1 MQLLILVPFQIVLS
15 VAPVHVPA
23 ISHSAGKS
31 GTALVAAL
39 NQATTLPPVRDP
51 VFATD
56 GRLAVSFEGDLWLRD
71 AAGRR
76 WTRLTSGAA
85 WDRQP
90 AWSPDG
96 HTIVF
101 VSDREGGSH
110 LFRLALRGG
119 AIERLTND
127 ALPDAEPTITRD
139 GSVVFVRGRGSA
151 ARLWVRSP
159 GGAEQRM
166 TRAEMPERWPVA
178 SPDGRRLAYVQVADG
193 ARRLRVRSVSAA
205 DSAHAG
211 RSGRGGRGAAANID
225 SIVVADRAPERPTW
239 SPDGTRLAFYSATPR
254 AGIYVTPTGGTYV
267 NAVALRRGVPSWAP
281 DGRTILLADRGP
293 EEPGYNGDP
302 DRGIDRG
309 ASEWFSPASQRLVV
323 VAAPVAPD
331 EKPVNVTVGVSVDR
345 SARNAEAFDR
355 LWSRMDRVYFAAPGA
370 EDRRARW
377 NALKET
383 FRPRALAAADDQALE
398 RVLHELSRAR
408 PPLRADA
415 TGRAAVSSAHPVAT
429 EAGLE
434 IFRKGGNAVDAA
446 VAVSF
451 ALGVVEPD
459 ASGIGGY
466 GEMLIQVPGMERPA
480 LIEFMARVP
489 EEATLSN
496 ASLMENGRY
505 PSDGPL
511 LAMVPGTV
519 SGMHTAWTRYGSKKI
534 PWADLIA
541 PAIRA
546 AKNGYVVSEGLA
558 TTLQR
563 ERDSFARYEGSRA
576 LFFRDGKPHVAGDTI
591 RNPDLAWTLEQI
603 ARAGADGFYRG
614 AVAER
619 LVGDLRG
626 KGSAIRLTDLSRYFA
641 ADRDPVTTTYRG
653 TTVYSAAPP
662 VSGGTTLIAQLNLLE
677 QFPQPRLYT
686 DDAPTLHA
694 MVTAWQLVP
703 SGRGRT
709 GDPSLWPVNTEVFS
723 SKDTA
728 RVRWKCYDPGQLL
741 APGAANNVAGCDTAR
756 RATNPGSDPDPSDED
771 CLGQPHAAGAICRAN
786 GTTAFAVADANGTV
800 VAVTQTLGTWGGNF
814 YVSPGLGFLYNDKLT
829 SYGTD
834 PNSYGARIPFAR
846 HGSTLAPTIVFRGNG
861 SDRRPI
867 LAVGAAGNQWITS
880 AVYQTLVGVL
890 DFGLGPQQAL
900 ELPRFIPSGRGGGGR
915 GEGGGDAAEPV
926 RRLTVDIEDGFSP
939 DVMRRLQ
946 AMGYEFNRISV
957 RGELRMGY
965 GAAVVIGNGVVTA
978 GADPRRSGTAGA
990 VK

>member
-1 MQLLILVPFQIVLS
+1 MQILL
-15 VAPVHVPA
+15 
-23 ISHSAGKS
+23 
-31 GTALVAAL
+31 LVAAI
-39 NQATTLPPVRDP
+39 NQAATLPPVRDP
-51 VFATD
+51 SYATD

-71 AAGRR
+71 SGGRR
-76 WTRLTSGAA
+76 WNRLTSGPG

-90 AWSPDG
+90 AWSPDRQ
-96 HTIVF
+96 TIVF
-101 VSDREGGSH
+101 VSDRQGGAD
-110 LFRLALRGG
+110 LFRVTLRSGVV
-119 AIERLTND
+119 ERLTSD
-127 ALPDAEPTITRD
+127 PLHETEPTVGRD
-139 GSVVFVRGRGSA
+139 GSIAFVRGRGA
-151 ARLWVRSP
+151 DARLWIRSAD
-159 GGAEQRM
+159 GNEQRL
-166 TRAEMPERWPVA
+166 TRGDAQERWPVA
-178 SPDGRRLAYVQVADG
+178 SPDGRRVAYVQFAEG
-193 ARRLRVRSVSAA
+193 ARRLRVRPLAPPDPAA
-205 DSAHAG
+205 RAG
-211 RSGRGGRGAAANID
+211 GGGRGGRGAAAPDPD

-239 SPDGTRLAFYSATPR
+239 SPDGARLAFYSASPR
-254 AGIYVTPTGGTYV
+254 AGVYVAPTSGLYV
-267 NAVALRRGVPSWAP
+267 NTVALRRGVPSWSP
-281 DGRTILLADRGP
+281 DGRSILIAERGP
-293 EEPGYNGDP
+293 DEPGYNGDP
-302 DRGIDRG
+302 DRAIDRT
-309 ASEWFSPASQRLVV
+309 ASESFAPTTQQLVV

-331 EKPVNVTVGVSVDR
+331 ETPDNIAVGLTVER

-355 LWSRMDRVYFAAPGA
+355 FWTRMDRVYFAAPGA

-377 NALKET
+377 TAMKDT
-383 FRPRALAAADDQALE
+383 FRPRAIAAASDQALE
-398 RVLHELSRAR
+398 QVLHEMSSAR
-408 PPLRADA
+408 PPLRPDA
-415 TGRAAVSSAHPVAT
+415 SGRAAVSSAHPVAT

-459 ASGIGGY
+459 ASGVGGY
-466 GEMLIQVPGMERPA
+466 GEMLIQVPGLEKPA

-489 EEATLSN
+489 EEASLSN
-496 ASLMENGRY
+496 ASLLVNGRY
-505 PSDGPL
+505 PGDGPI

-519 SGMHTAWTRYGSKKI
+519 AGMHSAWTRYGSRKV
-534 PWADLIA
+534 PWADLVA

-546 AKNGYVVSEGLA
+546 AKNGYQVSEGLA
-558 TTLQR
+558 TTLLR
-563 ERDSFARYEGSRA
+563 ERESFAKYESSRA
-576 LFFRDGKPHVAGDTI
+576 LFFRDGKPKVAGDTI

-603 ARAGADGFYRG
+603 ARGGADGFYRG

-619 LVGDLRG
+619 LVSDLRG

-641 ADRDPVTTTYRG
+641 ADREPITTTYRG

-662 VSGGTTLIAQLNLLE
+662 VSGGTTLVAQLNLLE

-686 DDAPTLHA
+686 EDARTLHA

-709 GDPSLWPVNTEVFS
+709 GDPSLWPVNTTAFS

-728 RVRWKCYDPGQLL
+728 RARWKCYDPDQLI
-741 APGAANNVAGCDTAR
+741 APGAANNVAACDTAR
-756 RATNPGSDPDPSDED
+756 RATSPGSDAEKDDEE
-771 CLGQPHAAGAICRAN
+771 CNGTVHVAGAVCRAN
-786 GTTAFAVADANGTV
+786 GTTAFAVADVEGNV
-800 VAVTQTLGTWGGNF
+800 VSVTQTLGTWGGNF

-834 PNSYGARIPFAR
+834 PNGYGARIPFAR

-861 SDRRPI
+861 SERRPV

-880 AVYQTLVGVL
+880 AVYQTLVGVV

-900 ELPRFIPSGRGGGGR
+900 ELPRFIPSGRGGGPGPGPATSR
-915 GEGGGDAAEPV
+915 Q
-926 RRLTVDIEDGFSP
+926 LTVDIEDGFSP
-939 DVMRRLQ
+939 DVMSRLR
-946 AMGYEFNRISV
+946 AMGYQFNRISV

>member
-1 MQLLILVPFQIVLS
+1 MQILF
-15 VAPVHVPA
+15 
-23 ISHSAGKS
+23 
-31 GTALVAAL
+31 LVAVL
-39 NQATTLPPVRDP
+39 NQGPTLPPVRDP
-51 VFATD
+51 AFATD

-71 AAGRR
+71 AGGRR
-76 WTRLTSGAA
+76 WNRLTSGAA

-96 HTIVF
+96 QTIVF
-101 VSDREGGSH
+101 VSDRNGGSH
-110 LFRLALRGG
+110 LFRLNIRGG
-119 AIERLTND
+119 QVERLTNN
-127 ALPDAEPTITRD
+127 ALPDAEPTVGRD
-139 GSVVFVRGRGSA
+139 GAVAFVRGRGDA
-151 ARLWVRSP
+151 ARVWVRSAA
-159 GGAEQRM
+159 GSESRL
-166 TRAEMPERWPVA
+166 TRTELQERWPVA
-178 SPDGRRLAYVQVADG
+178 SPDGSRLAYVQFADG
-193 ARRLRVRSVSAA
+193 ARRLRVRPISVEPPAA
-205 DSAHAG
+205 
-211 RSGRGGRGAAANID
+211 RSGGGGRGGRGAAAPDPD

-239 SPDGTRLAFYSATPR
+239 SPDGSRLAFYSATPR
-254 AGIYVTPTGGTYV
+254 AGVYVAPTSGTYV
-267 NAVALRRGVPSWAP
+267 NTVSLRRGVPSWSP
-281 DGRTILLADRGP
+281 DGRSILIAERGAD
-293 EEPGYNGDP
+293 EPGYNGDP
-302 DRGIDRG
+302 DRAIDRT
-309 ASEWFSPASQRLVV
+309 ATESLSPSAQQMVV
-323 VAAPVAPD
+323 VDAPVAPD
-331 EKPVNVTVGVSVDR
+331 ETPVNVSVGVSLDR
-345 SARNAEAFDR
+345 AARNAETFDR
-355 LWSRMDRVYFAAPGA
+355 VWTRMDRVYFAVPGA
-370 EDRRARW
+370 EDRRSRW

-383 FRPRALAAADDQALE
+383 YRSRALAATDDQALE
-398 RVLHELSRAR
+398 RVLHDLSRAR
-408 PPLRADA
+408 PSLRAEA
-415 TGRAAVSSAHPVAT
+415 SGRAAVSSAHPVAT

-466 GEMLIQVPGMERPA
+466 GEMLVQVPGMAKPA

-489 EEATLSN
+489 EEASLSN
-496 ASLMENGRY
+496 ASLQENGRY

-519 SGMHTAWTRYGSKKI
+519 SGMHTAWTRYGSKKV

-546 AKNGYVVSEGLA
+546 AKNGYEVSEGLA
-558 TTLQR
+558 TTLMR
-563 ERDSFARYEGSRA
+563 ERESFAKYESSRA
-576 LFFRDGKPHVAGDTI
+576 LFFRDGKPRVAGDTI
-591 RNPDLAWTLEQI
+591 RNPDLAWVLEQV

-641 ADRDPVTTTYRG
+641 ADREPITTTYRG
-653 TTVYSAAPP
+653 TTVFSAAPP
-662 VSGGTTLIAQLNLLE
+662 VSGGTTLVAQLNLLE
-677 QFPQPRLYT
+677 QFPQPKLYT
-686 DDAPTLHA
+686 DDAATLHA

-703 SGRGRT
+703 AGRGRT
-709 GDPSLWPVNTEVFS
+709 GDPSLWPVNTDVFS
-723 SKDTA
+723 NKDTA
-728 RVRWKCYDPGQLL
+728 RARWKCYDPGQLL
-741 APGAANNVAGCDTAR
+741 APGAANNVAACDSAGR
-756 RATNPGSDPDPSDED
+756 RAASPGPGNDMTDDD
-771 CLGQPHAAGAICRAN
+771 CLGQPHAAGAVCRAN
-786 GTTAFAVADANGTV
+786 GTTAFAVADAEGNV

-861 SDRRPI
+861 NERRPI

-880 AVYQTLVGVL
+880 AVYQTLVGVV

-900 ELPRFIPSGRGGGGR
+900 ELPRFIPSGRGGGPGPVAGR
-915 GEGGGDAAEPV
+915 Q
-926 RRLTVDIEDGFSP
+926 LTVDIEDGFSP
-939 DVMRRLQ
+939 DVMARLKT
-946 AMGYEFNRISV
+946 MGYEFNRISV

-965 GAAVVIGNGVVTA
+965 GAAVVLGNGVVTA

>member
-1 MQLLILVPFQIVLS
+1 MQILLL
-15 VAPVHVPA
+15 A
-23 ISHSAGKS
+23 
-31 GTALVAAL
+31 AAL
-39 NQATTLPPVRDP
+39 NQAVTLPPVRDP
-51 VFATD
+51 AFSAD

-71 AAGRR
+71 AGGRR
-76 WTRLTSGAA
+76 WTRLTSGPG

-96 HTIVF
+96 QSVVF
-101 VSDREGGSH
+101 ASDREGGSH
-110 LFRLALRGG
+110 LFRVATRGG
-119 AIERLTND
+119 GVERLTND
-127 ALPDAEPTITRD
+127 ALPDAEPTVGRN
-139 GSVVFVRGRGSA
+139 GSVAFVRGRGPAS
-151 ARLWVRSP
+151 RLWIRTASGNV
-159 GGAEQRM
+159 QRL
-166 TRAEMPERWPVA
+166 TRGEIQERWPVA
-178 SPDGRRLAYVQVADG
+178 SPDGRRVAYVQFADG
-193 ARRLRVRSVSAA
+193 ARRLRVRPLGVDETPAR
-205 DSAHAG
+205 G
-211 RSGRGGRGAAANID
+211 GGGGRGGRGAVAPDPD
-225 SIVVADRAPERPTW
+225 SIVVSDRAPERPTW
-239 SPDGTRLAFYSATPR
+239 SPDGSRLAFYSGTPR
-254 AGIYVTPTGGTYV
+254 QGIYVAPTSGTYV
-267 NAVALRRGVPSWAP
+267 NTVALRRGVPAWTP
-281 DGRTILLADRGP
+281 DGRTILIAERSPD
-293 EEPGYNGDP
+293 EPGYNGDP
-302 DRGIDRG
+302 DRAIDRT
-309 ASEWFSPASQRLVV
+309 ATESFSSLAQQLVSV
-323 VAAPVAPD
+323 NAPVAPD
-331 EKPVNVTVGVSVDR
+331 EKPVNVAVGLSVDR
-345 SARNAEAFDR
+345 AARNAEAFDR
-355 LWSRMDRVYFAAPGA
+355 LWTRLDRVYFSAPGSD
-370 EDRRARW
+370 DRRSKW
-377 NALKET
+377 NALKEP
-383 FRPRALAAADDQALE
+383 FRARALGATDDASLE

-408 PPLRADA
+408 PPLRPDA
-415 TGRAAVSSAHPVAT
+415 VGRAAVSSAHPVAT

-459 ASGIGGY
+459 ASGVGGY

-519 SGMHTAWTRYGSKKI
+519 AGMHTAWTRYGSKKVS
-534 PWADLIA
+534 WADLVA

-546 AKNGYVVSEGLA
+546 AKNGYEVSEGLA
-558 TTLQR
+558 TTLLR
-563 ERDSFARYEGSRA
+563 ERDSFAKYESSRA
-576 LFFRDGKPHVAGDTI
+576 LFFRDGKPRVAGDTI

-641 ADRDPVTTTYRG
+641 ADREPITTTYRG

-662 VSGGTTLIAQLNLLE
+662 VSGGTTLVAQLNLLE
-677 QFPQPRLYT
+677 QFQQPRVYT
-686 DDAPTLHA
+686 DDAATLHA

-703 SGRGRT
+703 GGRGRT
-709 GDPSLWPVNTEVFS
+709 GDPSLWPVNTEAFS

-728 RVRWKCYDPGQLL
+728 RARWKCYDPAQLL

-756 RATNPGSDPDPSDED
+756 RAANPGSEAEATDDDD
-771 CLGQPHAAGAICRAN
+771 CFGQVHATGSVCRPN
-786 GTTAFAVADANGTV
+786 GTTAFAVADADGNV

-814 YVSPGLGFLYNDKLT
+814 YVSPGFGFLYNDKLT

-834 PNSYGARIPFAR
+834 PNSYGARIPYAR

-861 SDRRPI
+861 AERRPI

-880 AVYQTLVGVL
+880 AVYQTLVGVV

-900 ELPRFIPSGRGGGGR
+900 ELPRFIPSGRGGGAAPGATGR
-915 GEGGGDAAEPV
+915 Q
-926 RRLTVDIEDGFSP
+926 LTVDIEDGFSP
-939 DVMRRLQ
+939 DVMKRLQ

-978 GADPRRSGTAGA
+978 GADPRRAGAAGA

>member
-1 MQLLILVPFQIVLS
+1 MNLL
-15 VAPVHVPA
+15 
-23 ISHSAGKS
+23 
-31 GTALVAAL
+31 LVATAIT
-39 NQATTLPPVRDP
+39 QATALPPVRDP
-51 VFATD
+51 AFAPD
-56 GRLAVSFEGDLWLRD
+56 GRLAVSFEGDLWSRD

-76 WTRLTSGAA
+76 WTRLTNGSA

-90 AWSPDG
+90 AWAPDG
-96 HTIVF
+96 QSIVF
-101 VSDREGGSH
+101 VSDRVGGAD
-110 LFRLALRGG
+110 LFRFTIRSG
-119 AIERLTND
+119 AVERLTSTVQ
-127 ALPDAEPTITRD
+127 PEAEPTVTRD
-139 GSVVFVRGRGSA
+139 GSVVFVRGRGADS
-151 ARLWVRSP
+151 RIWVRSAA
-159 GGAEQRM
+159 GVEQRL
-166 TRAEMPERWPVA
+166 TRTEMQERWPVA
-178 SPDGRRLAYVQVADG
+178 SPDGKRVAYVQFADG
-193 ARRLRVRSVSAA
+193 ARRLRVRPLSTEPVAA
-205 DSAHAG
+205 RGAG
-211 RSGRGGRGAAANID
+211 TGGGGGRGGRGAAGSDPD

-254 AGIYVTPTGGTYV
+254 AGIYVSPTGGTYV
-267 NAVALRRGVPSWAP
+267 NAVSLRRGVPSWAP
-281 DGRTILLADRGP
+281 DGRTILIAERGSD
-293 EEPGYNGDP
+293 EPGYNGDP
-302 DRGIDRG
+302 DRAIDRS
-309 ASEWFSPASQRLVV
+309 ASESFTQSTQQLVV
-323 VAAPVAPD
+323 VSAPVAPD
-331 EKPVNVTVGVSVDR
+331 EKPVNVAMGVTVDR
-345 SARNAEAFDR
+345 AARNAEAFDR
-355 LWSRMDRVYFAAPGA
+355 YWARTDRVYFSGPGSD
-370 EDRRARW
+370 ERRERW
-377 NALKET
+377 NALKASYRT
-383 FRPRALAAADDQALE
+383 RALAAPDDQALE

-408 PPLRADA
+408 PPLRSEAS
-415 TGRAAVSSAHPVAT
+415 GRAAVSSAHPVAT

-459 ASGIGGY
+459 ASGVGGY
-466 GEMLIQVPGMERPA
+466 GEMLIQVPGMEKPA

-489 EEATLSN
+489 EEATLNN

-505 PSDGPL
+505 PPDGPL

-519 SGMHTAWTRYGSKKI
+519 SGMHTAWTRYGSKKVS
-534 PWADLIA
+534 WADLIA

-546 AKNGYVVSEGLA
+546 AKDGYVVSEGLA

-563 ERDSFARYEGSRA
+563 ERESFAKYESSKA
-576 LFFRDGKPHVAGDTI
+576 LFFRDGKPRIAGDTI

-603 ARAGADGFYRG
+603 ARTGADGFYRG

-626 KGSAIRLTDLSRYFA
+626 KGSAIRLTDLARYFA
-641 ADRDPVTTTYRG
+641 ADREPITTTYRG

-662 VSGGTTLIAQLNLLE
+662 VSGGTTLVAQLNLLE
-677 QFPQPRLYT
+677 QFKQPKIYT
-686 DDAPTLHA
+686 DDAATLHA

-703 SGRGRT
+703 GGRGRT

-723 SKDTA
+723 NKDTA
-728 RVRWKCYDPGQLL
+728 RIRWKCYDPGQLL
-741 APGAANNVAGCDTAR
+741 APGAANNVASCDTGR
-756 RATNPGSDPDPSDED
+756 RATSPGSEEQALED
-771 CLGQPHAAGAICRAN
+771 DSCFGQIHAAGSVCRAN
-786 GTTAFAVADANGTV
+786 GTTAFAVADADGNV

-834 PNSYGARIPFAR
+834 PGAYGARIPFAR

-861 SDRRPI
+861 SERKPI

-880 AVYQTLVGVL
+880 AVYQTLVGVV

-900 ELPRFIPSGRGGGGR
+900 ELPRFIPSGRGAGAGPG
-915 GEGGGDAAEPV
+915 AAADTG

-939 DVMRRLQ
+939 DVMKTLQ

-965 GAAVVIGNGVVTA
+965 GAAVVIGNGIVTA
-978 GADPRRSGTAGA
+978 GADPRRAGTAGA

>member
-1 MQLLILVPFQIVLS
+1 MQILILV
-15 VAPVHVPA
+15 
-23 ISHSAGKS
+23 
-31 GTALVAAL
+31 AAF
-39 NQATTLPPVRDP
+39 NQAVALPPVRDP
-51 VFATD
+51 AFATD

-71 AAGRR
+71 AGGRR
-76 WTRLTSGAA
+76 WSRLTSGPA

-90 AWSPDG
+90 TWSPDG
-96 HTIVF
+96 QTIVF
-101 VSDREGGSH
+101 VSDRQGGSN
-110 LFRLALRGG
+110 LFRVTLRGG
-119 AIERLTND
+119 GVERLTND
-127 ALPDAEPTITRD
+127 VLPDAEPTVMRD

-151 ARLWVRSP
+151 ARLWVRSA
-159 GGAEQRM
+159 GGAEQRL

-178 SPDGRRLAYVQVADG
+178 SPDGRRVAYVQIADG
-193 ARRLRVRSVSAA
+193 SRRLRVRPLSAG
-205 DSAHAG
+205 DSA
-211 RSGRGGRGAAANID
+211 RTGRGGGRAGRGAAAPDPD
-225 SIVVADRAPERPTW
+225 SIVVADRTPERPTW
-239 SPDGTRLAFYSATPR
+239 SPDGRRLAFYSATPR
-254 AGIYVTPTGGTYV
+254 AGIYVAPTGGTYV

-281 DGRTILLADRGP
+281 DGRTILIAERSPD
-293 EEPGYNGDP
+293 EPGYNGDP

-309 ASEWFSPASQRLVV
+309 ASEWFTPAGQQIVV
-323 VAAPVAPD
+323 VTAPVAPD
-331 EKPVNVTVGVSVDR
+331 EKPVNVTVGVAVDR
-345 SARNAEAFDR
+345 AVRNAEAFDR
-355 LWSRMDRVYFAAPGA
+355 LWSRMDRVYFGAPEA
-370 EDRRARW
+370 EDRRSRW

-383 FRPRALAAADDQALE
+383 FRARALAAADDQALE
-398 RVLHELSRAR
+398 RVLYELSRAR

-415 TGRAAVSSAHPVAT
+415 SGRAAVSSAHPVAT

-466 GEMLIQVPGMERPA
+466 GEMLIQIPGMERPA

-496 ASLMENGRY
+496 ASLMVNGRY

-519 SGMHTAWTRYGSKKI
+519 SGMHTAWTRYGSKKV

-546 AKNGYVVSEGLA
+546 ARNGYVVSEGLA
-558 TTLQR
+558 TTLLR
-563 ERDSFARYEGSRA
+563 ERESFARYESSRA
-576 LFFRDGKPHVAGDTI
+576 LFFRDGNAQGRVPRAAGDTI

-677 QFPQPRLYT
+677 QFPQPKLYI

-694 MVTAWQLVP
+694 MVTAWQLAP

-709 GDPSLWPVNTEVFS
+709 GDPSLWPVNTEAFS

-728 RVRWKCYDPGQLL
+728 RARWKCYDPGQLL
-741 APGAANNVAGCDTAR
+741 APGAANNVAACDTAR
-756 RATNPGSDPDPSDED
+756 RATSPGFDADPADEE
-771 CLGQPHAAGAICRAN
+771 CLGQPHAAGAVCRAN
-786 GTTAFAVADANGTV
+786 GTTAFAVADVDGNV

-861 SDRRPI
+861 SERRPI

-880 AVYQTLVGVL
+880 AVYQTLVGVV

-900 ELPRFIPSGRGGGGR
+900 ELPRFIPSGRGGGAGADT
-915 GEGGGDAAEPV
+915 GAG

-939 DVMRRLQ
+939 DVMARLR

-978 GADPRRSGTAGA
+978 GADPRRAGAAGA

>member
-1 MQLLILVPFQIVLS
+1 MQILL
-15 VAPVHVPA
+15 
-23 ISHSAGKS
+23 
-31 GTALVAAL
+31 LVAAI

-51 VFATD
+51 AYSAD

-71 AAGRR
+71 AGGRR
-76 WTRLTSGAA
+76 WSRLTSGPA

-90 AWSPDG
+90 AWSADG
-96 HTIVF
+96 QSVVF
-101 VSDREGGSH
+101 VSDRQGSANI
-110 LFRLALRGG
+110 FRVTIRSG
-119 AIERLTND
+119 AVERLTSNSV
-127 ALPDAEPTITRD
+127 PEAEPTVGWD
-139 GSVVFVRGRGSA
+139 GAVAFVRGRGDA
-151 ARLWVRSP
+151 ARIWIRTAAGV
-159 GGAEQRM
+159 EQRL
-166 TRAEMPERWPVA
+166 TRTEQQERWPVA
-178 SPDGRRLAYVQVADG
+178 SPDGRRIAYVQFADG
-193 ARRLRVRSVSAA
+193 VRRLRVRSFSAA
-205 DSAHAG
+205 EAPAAG
-211 RSGRGGRGAAANID
+211 GRGGRGSAPPEND

-239 SPDGTRLAFYSATPR
+239 APDGSRIAFYSASPR
-254 AGIYVTPTGGTYV
+254 AGIYVASTSGTYV
-267 NAVALRRGVPSWAP
+267 NTVALRRGVPSWAP
-281 DGRTILLADRGP
+281 DGRTILIAERGAD
-293 EEPGYNGDP
+293 EPGYNGDP
-302 DRGIDRG
+302 DRAIDR
-309 ASEWFSPASQRLVV
+309 
-323 VAAPVAPD
+323 VATESFTPSAQTLAIVSAPVAPD
-331 EKPVNVTVGVSVDR
+331 ETPVNVPVGLSVDR
-345 SARNAEAFDR
+345 ATRNAEAFDR
-355 LWSRMDRVYFAAPGA
+355 LWNRLDRVYFTGGSD
-370 EDRRARW
+370 DRRTRW
-377 NALKET
+377 TALKDT
-383 FRPRALAAADDQALE
+383 FRPRALAAPNDQALE
-398 RVLHELSRAR
+398 QVLHELSRAR
-408 PPLRADA
+408 PPLRNDA
-415 TGRAAVSSAHPVAT
+415 SGRAAVSSAHPVAT

-466 GEMLIQVPGMERPA
+466 GEMLIQVPGLPEPA

-519 SGMHTAWTRYGSKKI
+519 AGMHSAWTRYGSRKV
-534 PWADLIA
+534 PWADLLA

-546 AKNGYVVSEGLA
+546 ARNGYEVSEGLA
-558 TTLQR
+558 TTFQR
-563 ERDSFARYEGSRA
+563 ERESFAKYESSKA
-576 LFFRDGKPHVAGDTI
+576 LFFKDGKPKLAGDTI
-591 RNPDLAWTLEQI
+591 KNPDLAWTLEQI

-641 ADRDPVTTTYRG
+641 ADREPVTTSYRG

-662 VSGGTTLIAQLNLLE
+662 VSGGTTLVAQLNLLE
-677 QFPQPRLYT
+677 QFAQPKLYT
-686 DDAPTLHA
+686 EDAATLHA

-709 GDPSLWPVNTEVFS
+709 GDPSLWPVNTTAFS

-728 RVRWKCYDPGQLL
+728 RARWKCYDPGQLL
-741 APGAANNVAGCDTAR
+741 APGAANNVAACDTSR
-756 RATNPGSDPDPSDED
+756 RPTSPGPEPESADE
-771 CLGQPHAAGAICRAN
+771 CNGVLHAAGALCRAN
-786 GTTAFAVADANGTV
+786 GTTAFAVADADGNV
-800 VAVTQTLGTWGGNF
+800 VSVTQTLGTWGGNF

-834 PNSYGARIPFAR
+834 PNGYGARIPFAR
-846 HGSTLAPTIVFRGNG
+846 HGSTLAPTIVFRGTG
-861 SDRRPI
+861 SDRRPV

-880 AVYQTLVGVL
+880 AVYQTLVGVV

-900 ELPRFIPSGRGGGGR
+900 ELPRFIPSGRGGGPGPATGR
-915 GEGGGDAAEPV
+915 S
-926 RRLTVDIEDGFSP
+926 LTVDIEDGFSP
-939 DVMRRLQ
+939 AVMAQLRK
-946 AMGYEFNRISV
+946 MGYEFNRISV

-990 VK
+990 VR

>member
-1 MQLLILVPFQIVLS
+1 MLLLF
-15 VAPVHVPA
+15 
-23 ISHSAGKS
+23 
-31 GTALVAAL
+31 VAAVT
-39 NQATTLPPVRDP
+39 QSASLPPVRDP

-56 GRLAVSFEGDLWLRD
+56 GRLAVAFEGDLWLRD
-71 AAGRR
+71 AGGRR
-76 WTRLTSGAA
+76 WTRLTSGSA

-90 AWSPDG
+90 AWNADG
-96 HTIVF
+96 QAVVF
-101 VSDREGGSH
+101 VSDRDGGAH
-110 LFRLALRGG
+110 LYRIAVRGG
-119 AIERLTND
+119 AVERLTND
-127 ALPDAEPTITRD
+127 ALPDAEPTVARD
-139 GSVVFVRGRGSA
+139 GSIAFVRGRGGD
-151 ARLWVRSP
+151 ARVWVRSP
-159 GGAEQRM
+159 SGEERRL
-166 TRAEMPERWPVA
+166 TRTELQERWPVV
-178 SPDGRRLAYVQVADG
+178 SPDGKRIAYVQFADG
-193 ARRLRVRSVSAA
+193 ARRLRVRPLTSEAPPA
-205 DSAHAG
+205 RAGGGGGGG
-211 RSGRGGRGAAANID
+211 RSGRGASTPDPD
-225 SIVVADRAPERPTW
+225 SIVVADRAPERPSW
-239 SPDGTRLAFYSATPR
+239 SPDGTRLVFFSNTPR
-254 AGIYVTPTGGTYV
+254 AGIYVAPTGGTYV
-267 NAVALRRGVPSWAP
+267 NAATLRRGVPSWSP
-281 DGRTILLADRGP
+281 DGRTIIIAERGSD
-293 EEPGYNGDP
+293 EPGYNGDP
-302 DRGIDRG
+302 DRRIDRS
-309 ASEWFSPASQRLVV
+309 ATESFSQSTEQLVV
-323 VAAPVAPD
+323 VSAPVAPD
-331 EKPVNVTVGVSVDR
+331 EKPVKVALGLTVDR
-345 SARNAEAFDR
+345 AARNAEAFDR
-355 LWSRMDRVYFAAPGA
+355 YWERTDRVYFAAA
-370 EDRRARW
+370 DDRREKW
-377 NALKET
+377 NVLKAP
-383 FRPRALAAADDQALE
+383 FRARALAAANDQALE

-408 PPLRADA
+408 PPLRPDA
-415 TGRAAVSSAHPVAT
+415 SGRAAVSSAHPVAT

-459 ASGIGGY
+459 ASGVGGY

-489 EEATLSN
+489 EEATLNN
-496 ASLMENGRY
+496 ASSLMENGRY

-519 SGMHTAWTRYGSKKI
+519 SGMHTAWTRYGSRKV

-546 AKNGYVVSEGLA
+546 ARNGYVVSEGLA
-558 TTLQR
+558 TTLMR
-563 ERDSFARYEGSRA
+563 ERGSFAKYESSKA
-576 LFFRDGKPHVAGDTI
+576 LFFKDGKPRVAGDTI

-626 KGSAIRLTDLSRYFA
+626 KGSAMRLTDLSRYFA
-641 ADRDPVTTTYRG
+641 ADREPVTTTYRG

-662 VSGGTTLIAQLNLLE
+662 VSGGTTLVSQLNLLE
-677 QFPQPRLYT
+677 QFPQPKIYT
-686 DDAPTLHA
+686 DDAATLHA

-723 SKDTA
+723 NKDTA
-728 RVRWKCYDPGQLL
+728 RARWKCYDPKQLP
-741 APGAANNVAGCDTAR
+741 AQGAANNVAACDTAR
-756 RATNPGSDPDPSDED
+756 RTTSPGPGQQSSNDDDCFGQQHAPGSV
-771 CLGQPHAAGAICRAN
+771 CRAN
-786 GTTAFAVADANGTV
+786 GTTAFAVADADGNV

-834 PNSYGARIPFAR
+834 PNGYGARIPFAR

-861 SDRRPI
+861 SERRPI

-880 AVYQTLVGVL
+880 AVYQTLVGVV

-900 ELPRFIPSGRGGGGR
+900 ELPRFIPSGRGGGAGP
-915 GEGGGDAAEPV
+915 GAAADTA

-939 DVMRRLQ
+939 DVMKTLQ

-978 GADPRRSGTAGA
+978 GADPRRAGA
-990 VK
+990 AGAIR

>member
-1 MQLLILVPFQIVLS
+1 MQILLF
-15 VAPVHVPA
+15 
-23 ISHSAGKS
+23 
-31 GTALVAAL
+31 VAAF
-39 NQATTLPPVRDP
+39 NQATALPPVRDP
-51 VFATD
+51 SYATD

-71 AAGRR
+71 AGGRR
-76 WTRLTSGAA
+76 WSRLTSGPG

-96 HTIVF
+96 QSVVF
-101 VSDREGGSH
+101 VSDRQ
-110 LFRLALRGG
+110 GG
-119 AIERLTND
+119 ASIFRVVIRSGAVERLTRSST
-127 ALPDAEPTITRD
+127 PDTEPTVGRD
-139 GSVVFVRGRGSA
+139 GSVAFVRGRGDA
-151 ARLWVRSP
+151 ARIWLRNAA
-159 GGAEQRM
+159 GTEQRL
-166 TRAEMPERWPVA
+166 TRTEQQERWPVA
-178 SPDGRRLAYVQVADG
+178 SPDGRRVAYVQFADG
-193 ARRLRVRSVSAA
+193 VRRLRVRPLAA
-205 DSAHAG
+205 AETPG
-211 RSGRGGRGAAANID
+211 TGGRGGRGAIAADPD
-225 SIVVADRAPERPTW
+225 SIVVADRAPERATW
-239 SPDGTRLAFYSATPR
+239 SPDGSRLAFYSATPR
-254 AGIYVTPTGGTYV
+254 AGIYVAPTTGTYV
-267 NAVALRRGVPSWAP
+267 NTVALRRGVPSWAP
-281 DGRTILLADRGP
+281 DGRTILIGERGAD
-293 EEPGYNGDP
+293 EPGYNGDP
-302 DRGIDRG
+302 DRAIDRI
-309 ASEWFSPASQRLVV
+309 ATESFTPSSQELAVV
-323 VAAPVAPD
+323 SAPVAPD
-331 EKPVNVTVGVSVDR
+331 ETPVNVSVGLSIDR
-345 SARNAEAFDR
+345 AARNAEAFDR
-355 LWSRMDRVYFAAPGA
+355 VWNRLDRVYFSTVSD
-370 EDRRARW
+370 DRRSRW
-377 NALKET
+377 TALKDSY
-383 FRPRALAAADDQALE
+383 RSKAISAPNDLALE
-398 RVLHELSRAR
+398 QVLHELSRAR
-408 PPLRADA
+408 PPLRNDA
-415 TGRAAVSSAHPVAT
+415 SGRAAVSSAHPVAT

-466 GEMLIQVPGMERPA
+466 GEMLIHVPGLAEPA

-519 SGMHTAWTRYGSKKI
+519 AGMHSAWTRYGSKKV

-546 AKNGYVVSEGLA
+546 AKNGYEVSEGLA
-558 TTLQR
+558 TTFQR
-563 ERDSFARYEGSRA
+563 ERESFAKYEPSKA
-576 LFFRDGKPHVAGDTI
+576 LFFKDGKPKVAGDTI
-591 RNPDLAWTLEQI
+591 KNPDLAWTLEQI

-619 LVGDLRG
+619 LVSDLRG

-641 ADRDPVTTTYRG
+641 ADREPVSTTYRG

-662 VSGGTTLIAQLNLLE
+662 VSGGTTLVAQLNLLE
-677 QFPQPRLYT
+677 QFTQPKLYT
-686 DDAPTLHA
+686 DDAATLHA

-709 GDPSLWPVNTEVFS
+709 GDPSLWPINTTAFS

-728 RVRWKCYDPGQLL
+728 RARWKCYDPGQLL
-741 APGAANNVAGCDTAR
+741 APGAANNVAACDTAR
-756 RATNPGSDPDPSDED
+756 RATSPGPDASPAADD
-771 CLGQPHAAGAICRAN
+771 CNGVLHAAGAVCRAN
-786 GTTAFAVADANGTV
+786 GTTAFAVADADGNV

-834 PNSYGARIPFAR
+834 PNGYGARIPFAR
-846 HGSTLAPTIVFRGNG
+846 HGSTLAPTIVFRGTG
-861 SDRRPI
+861 AERRPI

-880 AVYQTLVGVL
+880 AVYQTLVGVV

-900 ELPRFIPSGRGGGGR
+900 ELPRFIPSGRGGGAGPGAPATR
-915 GEGGGDAAEPV
+915 S
-926 RRLTVDIEDGFSP
+926 LTVDIEDGFSP
-939 DVMRRLQ
+939 AVMARLR

-965 GAAVVIGNGVVTA
+965 GAAVVLGNGVVTA

-990 VK
+990 VR

>member
-1 MQLLILVPFQIVLS
+1 MQLLL
-15 VAPVHVPA
+15 
-23 ISHSAGKS
+23 
-31 GTALVAAL
+31 LVAAVS
-39 NQATTLPPVRDP
+39 QAAAIPPVRDP
-51 VFATD
+51 SYAPD
-56 GRLAVSFEGDLWLRD
+56 GRLAVAFEGDLWIRD

-76 WTRLTSGAA
+76 WTRLTSGPG

-90 AWSPDG
+90 AWTPDG
-96 HTIVF
+96 QGIVF
-101 VSDREGGSH
+101 VSDRGGGAH
-110 LFRLALRGG
+110 LFRVSIRTGG
-119 AIERLTND
+119 VERLTDD
-127 ALPDAEPTITRD
+127 ALPDAEPAVGRD
-139 GSVVFVRGRGSA
+139 GSVVFVRGRGAA
-151 ARLWVRSP
+151 ARLWHRSAT
-159 GGAEQRM
+159 GAEQRL
-166 TRAEMPERWPVA
+166 TRAELQERWPTA
-178 SPDGRRLAYVQVADG
+178 
-193 ARRLRVRSVSAA
+193 
-205 DSAHAG
+205 
-211 RSGRGGRGAAANID
+211 
-225 SIVVADRAPERPTW
+225 

-254 AGIYVTPTGGTYV
+254 PGIYVAPTGGSYV
-267 NAVALRRGVPSWAP
+267 NTVALRRGVPSWAP
-281 DGRTILLADRGP
+281 DGRTILVTERGP
-293 EEPGYNGDP
+293 DEPGYNGDP
-302 DRGIDRG
+302 DRSIDRI
-309 ASEWFSPASQRLVV
+309 ATESFSQSAQQIVV
-323 VAAPVAPD
+323 VNAPVAPD
-331 EKPVNVTVGVSVDR
+331 EKPVSVTVGIAVDR
-345 SARNAEAFDR
+345 VTRNAEAFDR
-355 LWSRMDRVYFAAPGA
+355 YWTRMDRVYFAPPGND
-370 EDRRARW
+370 ERRARW
-377 NALKET
+377 NALKDR
-383 FRPRALAAADDQALE
+383 FRARALAAASDQELE
-398 RVLHELSRAR
+398 RVLYQVSRER
-408 PPLRADA
+408 PPLRSDA
-415 TGRAAVSSAHPVAT
+415 SGRAAVSSAHPVAT
-429 EAGLE
+429 DAGLE

-489 EEATLSN
+489 EEATLFN

-519 SGMHTAWTRYGSKKI
+519 AGMHAAWTRYGSRKV

-546 AKNGYVVSEGLA
+546 AKDGYVVSEGLA

-563 ERDSFARYEGSRA
+563 ERDSFAKYESSKA
-576 LFFRDGKPHVAGDTI
+576 IFFKDGKPRVAGDTI

-603 ARAGADGFYRG
+603 ARGGADGFYRG

-641 ADRDPVTTTYRG
+641 ADREPVTTTYRG
-653 TTVYSAAPP
+653 TTVFSAAPP
-662 VSGGTTLIAQLNLLE
+662 VSGGTTLISKLNLLE
-677 QFPQPRLYT
+677 QFPNPKLYT
-686 DDAPTLHA
+686 EDAATLHA

-709 GDPSLWPVNTEVFS
+709 GDPSLWPVNTEIFS
-723 SKDTA
+723 NKDTA
-728 RVRWKCYDPGQLL
+728 RARWKCYDPAKLL
-741 APGAANNVAGCDTAR
+741 APGAANNVAACDTAR
-756 RATNPGSDPDPSDED
+756 PRTSPGPEDPTTDDE
-771 CLGQPHAAGAICRAN
+771 CLDQPHAAGAICRAN
-786 GTTAFAVADANGTV
+786 GTTAFAVADAAGNV
-800 VAVTQTLGTWGGNF
+800 VSVTQTLGTWGGNF

-861 SDRRPI
+861 SERRPI

-880 AVYQTLVGVL
+880 AVYQTLVGVV

-900 ELPRFIPSGRGGGGR
+900 ELPRFIPSGRGAGAGTG
-915 GEGGGDAAEPV
+915 
-926 RRLTVDIEDGFSP
+926 RLTVDIEDGFSP
-939 DVMRRLQ
+939 DVMKHLQ

-990 VK
+990 IR

>member
-1 MQLLILVPFQIVLS
+1 MQILL
-15 VAPVHVPA
+15 
-23 ISHSAGKS
+23 
-31 GTALVAAL
+31 LVAVL
-39 NQATTLPPVRDP
+39 NQPQSTNLPPIRDP
-51 VFATD
+51 VYAVD

-90 AWSPDG
+90 SWSADG
-96 HTIVF
+96 QSIVY
-101 VSDREGGSH
+101 VSDREGGAH
-110 LFRLALRGG
+110 LFRVAARGG
-119 AIERLTND
+119 SPERLTND
-127 ALPDAEPTITRD
+127 AQPDAEPTVGRD
-139 GSVVFVRGRGSA
+139 GTIAFVRGRGTA
-151 ARLWVRSP
+151 ARLWVRTP
-159 GGAEQRM
+159 AGAEQRL
-166 TRAEMPERWPVA
+166 TRNELQERWPVA
-178 SPDGRRLAYVQVADG
+178 SPDGKRVAYVQLADG
-193 ARRLRVRSVSAA
+193 ARRLRVRPLTGDEASGRAA
-205 DSAHAG
+205 G
-211 RSGRGGRGAAANID
+211 GGRGGRGAAGPSADPD

-239 SPDGTRLAFYSATPR
+239 SPDGSRLAFYSATPR
-254 AGIYVTPTGGTYV
+254 AGIYVAPTGGTYV
-267 NAVALRRGVPSWAP
+267 NTVALRRGVPSWSP
-281 DGRTILLADRGP
+281 DGRTILIAERGAD
-293 EEPGYNGDP
+293 EPGYNGDP
-302 DRGIDRG
+302 DRAIDR
-309 ASEWFSPASQRLVV
+309 AATESFSQSAQQIVIV
-323 VAAPVAPD
+323 QAPIAPD

-345 SARNAEAFDR
+345 AARNAEAFDR
-355 LWSRMDRVYFAAPGA
+355 HWTRMDRVYFSVPGA
-370 EDRRARW
+370 EERRARW
-377 NALKET
+377 NALKGS
-383 FRPRALAAADDQALE
+383 FRARALVASDDQALE

-408 PPLRADA
+408 PPLRPDA
-415 TGRAAVSSAHPVAT
+415 SGRAAVSSAHPVAT

-466 GEMLIQVPGMERPA
+466 GEMLIQVPGLERPA

-519 SGMHTAWTRYGSKKI
+519 AGMHTAWTRYGSKKV
-534 PWADLIA
+534 PWADIIA

-563 ERDSFARYEGSRA
+563 ERDSFAKYESSKA
-576 LFFRDGKPHVAGDTI
+576 LFFRDGKPRVAGDSI
-591 RNPDLAWTLEQI
+591 KNPDLAWTLEQI

-662 VSGGTTLIAQLNLLE
+662 VSGGTTLVSQLNLLE
-677 QFPQPRLYT
+677 QFPQPKLYT
-686 DDAPTLHA
+686 EDAATLHA
-694 MVTAWQLVP
+694 MVTAWQLIP

-709 GDPSLWPVNTEVFS
+709 GDPSLWPVSTDVFS
-723 SKDTA
+723 NKDTA
-728 RVRWKCYDPGQLL
+728 RARWKCYDPGQLL
-741 APGAANNVAGCDTAR
+741 APGAANNVAACDTAR
-756 RATNPGSDPDPSDED
+756 RRATSPGADLAAIDDG
-771 CLGQPHAAGAICRAN
+771 CLDQPHAAGAVCRAN
-786 GTTAFAVADANGTV
+786 GTTAFAVADAEGNV
-800 VAVTQTLGTWGGNF
+800 VSVTQTLGTWGGNF

-861 SDRRPI
+861 SERRPI

-880 AVYQTLVGVL
+880 AVYQTLVGVV

-900 ELPRFIPSGRGGGGR
+900 ELPRFIPSGRGAGAGTPG
-915 GEGGGDAAEPV
+915 V
-926 RRLTVDIEDGFSP
+926 RQLTVVIEDGFSP
-939 DVMRRLQ
+939 DVMKQLQ

-990 VK
+990 VR

>member
-1 MQLLILVPFQIVLS
+1 MNLL
-15 VAPVHVPA
+15 
-23 ISHSAGKS
+23 
-31 GTALVAAL
+31 LVAAAVT
-39 NQATTLPPVRDP
+39 QATSLPPVRDP

-71 AAGRR
+71 AGGRR

-96 HTIVF
+96 QSIVF
-101 VSDREGGSH
+101 ISDRDGGAH
-110 LFRLALRGG
+110 VYRLAVRGG
-119 AIERLTND
+119 TVQRLTND
-127 ALPDAEPTITRD
+127 PLPDAEPTAGSD
-139 GSVVFVRGRGSA
+139 GSVAFVRGRGAESRVWIRTA
-151 ARLWVRSP
+151 A
-159 GGAEQRM
+159 GAERRL
-166 TRAEMPERWPVA
+166 TRTELQERWPVA
-178 SPDGRRLAYVQVADG
+178 SPDGLRIAYVQFADG
-193 ARRLRVRSVSAA
+193 ARRLRVRPWSTEEPPARGGGV
-205 DSAHAG
+205 
-211 RSGRGGRGAAANID
+211 GRGGRGATAPD
-225 SIVVADRAPERPTW
+225 VDTIVVADRAPERPSW
-239 SPDGTRLAFYSATPR
+239 SPDGTRLVFYSATPR
-254 AGIYVTPTGGTYV
+254 AGVYVSPTGGTYV
-267 NAVALRRGVPSWAP
+267 NAVALRRGVPAWSP
-281 DGRTILLADRGP
+281 DGRSILIAERGSD
-293 EEPGYNGDP
+293 EPGYNGDP
-302 DRGIDRG
+302 DRAIDRS
-309 ASEWFSPASQRLVV
+309 ASESFSRPAQQLVV
-323 VAAPVAPD
+323 VNAPVAPD
-331 EKPVNVTVGVSVDR
+331 EKPVDVAVGVTVDR
-345 SARNAEAFDR
+345 ATRNAEAFDR
-355 LWSRMDRVYFAAPGA
+355 YWSRTDRVYFAAA
-370 EDRRARW
+370 DDRREKW
-377 NALKET
+377 NALKAP
-383 FRPRALAAADDQALE
+383 FRARALAAPDDQALE

-408 PPLRADA
+408 PPLRPDA
-415 TGRAAVSSAHPVAT
+415 SGRAAVSSAHPVAT

-489 EEATLSN
+489 EEATLNN

-519 SGMHTAWTRYGSKKI
+519 AGMHTAWTRYGSKKVA
-534 PWADLIA
+534 WADLIA

-558 TTLQR
+558 TTLRR
-563 ERDSFARYEGSRA
+563 ERESFAKYESSKA
-576 LFFRDGKPHVAGDTI
+576 LFFKDGAQGRVPRVAGDTI

-619 LVGDLRG
+619 LVSDLRG
-626 KGSAIRLTDLSRYFA
+626 KGSAMRLTDLSRYFA
-641 ADRDPVTTTYRG
+641 ADREPITTTYRG

-662 VSGGTTLIAQLNLLE
+662 VSGGTTLVAQLNLLE
-677 QFPQPRLYT
+677 QFQQPKLYT
-686 DDAPTLHA
+686 DDAATLHA
-694 MVTAWQLVP
+694 MVTAWQLIP

-709 GDPSLWPVNTEVFS
+709 GDPSLWPINTDIFS
-723 SKDTA
+723 NKDTA
-728 RVRWKCYDPGQLL
+728 RARWKCYDPRQLL
-741 APGAANNVAGCDTAR
+741 APGVANNVASCDTVR
-756 RATNPGSDPDPSDED
+756 RATSPGPESHAAADDDCFGQQHAPGSV
-771 CLGQPHAAGAICRAN
+771 CRAN
-786 GTTAFAVADANGTV
+786 GTTAFAVADTDGNV
-800 VAVTQTLGTWGGNF
+800 VSVTQTLGTWGGNF

-834 PNSYGARIPFAR
+834 PAGYGARIPFAR
-846 HGSTLAPTIVFRGNG
+846 HGSTLAPTIVYRGNG
-861 SDRRPI
+861 SERRPI

-880 AVYQTLVGVL
+880 AVFQTLVGVV

-900 ELPRFIPSGRGGGGR
+900 ELPRFIPSGRGGGPGP
-915 GEGGGDAAEPV
+915 GAATT
-926 RRLTVDIEDGFSP
+926 RQLTVDIEDGFSP
-939 DVMRRLQ
+939 DVMKALQ